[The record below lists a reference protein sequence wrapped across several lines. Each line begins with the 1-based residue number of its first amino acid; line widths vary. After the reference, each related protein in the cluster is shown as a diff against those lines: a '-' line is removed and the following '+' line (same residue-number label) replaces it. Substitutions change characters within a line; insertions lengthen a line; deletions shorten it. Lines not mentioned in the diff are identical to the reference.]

1 MKGIARGNEEVQLA
15 RNKIGKP
22 YVWGGGD
29 CNGPTKEGQPK
40 AGFDCSG
47 LNEHVTQYNDYRKWG
62 GTSYSYND
70 AQLGDMFYYSHNS
83 GIGHGA
89 ALALLEHRA
98 HVTIISSSEQRV
110 KSVVEDVGNPNLH
123 GKVGNVREE
132 ESFIELLRSLAPIDH
147 LGTPLCSTASTL
159 KDSCSIIR
167 GPIAEADFDECKHL
181 FGVKFWGAAICGKA
195 AAKYDI
201 ISSGGSLTLTSGTGA
216 MNPGKTASIG
226 GALNAGLFT
235 MTQGLALELA
245 EKRIRVNCVVPGI
258 VSTELWDKMG
268 TIGKGDEQAQKL
280 DAMGKKLPVGFCATG
295 EHIAEAYL
303 YAVRADYATGSLI
316 TIDGGGVLK

>member
-1 MKGIARGNEEVQLA
+1 MVASVDKLKGK
-15 RNKIGKP
+15 KI
-22 YVWGGGD
+22 V
-29 CNGPTKEGQPK
+29 
-40 AGFDCSG
+40 
-47 LNEHVTQYNDYRKWG
+47 VVG
-62 GTSYSYND
+62 GT
-70 AQLGDMFYYSHNS
+70 S

-89 ALALLEHRA
+89 ALALLEHGA
-98 HVTIISSSEQRV
+98 HVTIVSSSEQRV
-110 KSVVEDVGNPNLH
+110 KSVVEDIGNPNLH

-147 LGTPLCSTASTL
+147 LVFSGVDNILYNWLRGLVKLVDPDTFQ
-159 KDSCSIIR
+159 IIR
-167 GPIAEADFDECKHL
+167 GEIAEANFDECKHL

-216 MNPGKTASIG
+216 MMPGKTASIG

-245 EKRIRVNCVVPGI
+245 DKRIRVNCVVPGI

-280 DAMGKKLPVGFCATG
+280 EAMGKKLPVGFCATG

-316 TIDGGGVLK
+316 TIDGGSVLK

>member
-1 MKGIARGNEEVQLA
+1 MVAPVDKLKGK
-15 RNKIGKP
+15 KI
-22 YVWGGGD
+22 V
-29 CNGPTKEGQPK
+29 
-40 AGFDCSG
+40 
-47 LNEHVTQYNDYRKWG
+47 VVG
-62 GTSYSYND
+62 GT
-70 AQLGDMFYYSHNS
+70 S

-89 ALALLEHRA
+89 ALALLEHGA
-98 HVTIISSSEQRV
+98 HVTIVSSSEQRV
-110 KSVVEDVGNPNLH
+110 KSVVEGIGNPNLH

-147 LGTPLCSTASTL
+147 LVFSGVD
-159 KDSCSIIR
+159 K
-167 GPIAEADFDECKHL
+167 GEIAEANFDECKHL

-216 MNPGKTASIG
+216 MMPGKTASIG

-245 EKRIRVNCVVPGI
+245 DKRIRVNCVVPGI

-280 DAMGKKLPVGFCATG
+280 EAMGKKLPVGFCATG

>member
-1 MKGIARGNEEVQLA
+1 MVASVDKLKGK
-15 RNKIGKP
+15 KI
-22 YVWGGGD
+22 V
-29 CNGPTKEGQPK
+29 
-40 AGFDCSG
+40 
-47 LNEHVTQYNDYRKWG
+47 VVG
-62 GTSYSYND
+62 GT
-70 AQLGDMFYYSHNS
+70 S

-89 ALALLEHRA
+89 ALALLEHGA
-98 HVTIISSSEQRV
+98 HVTIVSSSEQRV
-110 KSVVEDVGNPNLH
+110 KSVVEDIGNPNLH

-147 LGTPLCSTASTL
+147 LVFSGVDKVRDFDMFHHQHSLQLASRSRQTCRSRYL
-159 KDSCSIIR
+159 SK
-167 GPIAEADFDECKHL
+167 ANFDECKHL

-216 MNPGKTASIG
+216 MMPGKTASIG

-245 EKRIRVNCVVPGI
+245 DKRIRVNCVVPGI

-280 DAMGKKLPVGFCATG
+280 EAMGKKLPVGFCATG

>member
-1 MKGIARGNEEVQLA
+1 MVASVDKLKGKKV
-15 RNKIGKP
+15 
-22 YVWGGGD
+22 V
-29 CNGPTKEGQPK
+29 
-40 AGFDCSG
+40 
-47 LNEHVTQYNDYRKWG
+47 VVG
-62 GTSYSYND
+62 GT
-70 AQLGDMFYYSHNS
+70 S

-89 ALALLEHRA
+89 ALALLEHGA
-98 HVTIISSSEQRV
+98 HVTIVSSSEQRV
-110 KSVVEDVGNPNLH
+110 KSVVEDIGNPNLH

-147 LGTPLCSTASTL
+147 LVFSGVDKVRDSRCLTTRTL
-159 KDSCSIIR
+159 DNWLRDLIIR
-167 GPIAEADFDECKHL
+167 GEIAEANFDECKHL

-216 MNPGKTASIG
+216 MMPGKTASIG

-245 EKRIRVNCVVPGI
+245 DKRIRVNCVVPGI

-280 DAMGKKLPVGFCATG
+280 EAMGKKLPVGFCATG

-303 YAVRADYATGSLI
+303 YAVSADYATGSLI
-316 TIDGGGVLK
+316 TIDGGGVRK

>member
-1 MKGIARGNEEVQLA
+1 MVASVDKLKGKKV
-15 RNKIGKP
+15 
-22 YVWGGGD
+22 V
-29 CNGPTKEGQPK
+29 
-40 AGFDCSG
+40 
-47 LNEHVTQYNDYRKWG
+47 VVG
-62 GTSYSYND
+62 GT
-70 AQLGDMFYYSHNS
+70 S

-89 ALALLEHRA
+89 ALALLEHGA
-98 HVTIISSSEQRV
+98 HVTIVSSSEQRV
-110 KSVVEDVGNPNLH
+110 KSVVEDIGNPNLH

-147 LGTPLCSTASTL
+147 LVFSGVDKVRDSRCLTTRTL
-159 KDSCSIIR
+159 DNWLRDLIIR
-167 GPIAEADFDECKHL
+167 GEIAEANFDECKHL

-195 AAKYDI
+195 PAKYDI

-216 MNPGKTASIG
+216 MMPGKTASIG

-245 EKRIRVNCVVPGI
+245 DKRIRVNCVVPGI

-280 DAMGKKLPVGFCATG
+280 EAMGKKLPVGFCATG